1 MYEERVLKKM
11 IEIKDKQKKDECKRI
26 EQEIEEEALLR
37 VETEKLEDAIQSK
50 DKKKLRLLAGDCLW
64 TDPCWLIDDIE
75 CYKCQTTG
83 SSNPIIKQKARLE
96 FIK

>member
-11 IEIKDKQKKDECKRI
+11 IEIKDKQQKDEYKRI
-26 EQEIEEEALLR
+26 EYEIEEEALLR

-75 CYKCQTTG
+75 CYKCQTSG
-83 SSNPIIKQKARLE
+83 SPNPIIKQKARLE